1 MTDKIAVIGSND
13 SVLIFKAVGCDV
25 YGVSNE
31 HNTRIALNK
40 AIAEYKVIM
49 ITDDFAP
56 YVEDIIQDTKLSAYP
71 AVLVIPSGTK
81 KSTYA
86 LDKIREDVEKSLRVN
101 ILKNKE
107 N

>member
-1 MTDKIAVIGSND
+1 MKDKIAVIGSND

-31 HNTRIALNK
+31 HNTRTTLNK
-40 AIAEYKVIM
+40 AINEYKVIM
-49 ITDDFAP
+49 ITDEFAP
-56 YVEDIIQDTKLSAYP
+56 FVEDIITDTKLSAYP
-71 AVLVIPSGTK
+71 VVLVIPSGTNA
-81 KSTYA
+81 STYA
-86 LDKIREDVEKSLRVN
+86 LDKINEDVEKSLGVN